1 MSRPRIGIFIA
12 IVSLLTAAFSCDKE
26 IEVLAVRL
34 SESSVTLNVG
44 ETATLLAIVEPPV
57 ADYDRVSW
65 SSSDPSVATVENG
78 VVRVLKAGT
87 ATITASAGGV
97 MSRACVITAD
107 EPVVEVVEPAGPE
120 ASAGNVET
128 AVVDEPEVTDPVV
141 SAPAEPE
148 TTTEPETPVEPVA
161 PAETVA
167 PVDPTEVSGT
177 DDNLVEGTSDKEADG
192 QGVCFIYDVDFG
204 EEGSFIDIDS
214 LVTVTDWR
222 GRNFNENPGYWN
234 YYGPFEFTVDI
245 KNAECDM
252 NGERQALPQSVTL
265 IQTAAG
271 ATSVADPT
279 TGSATTLPANR
290 HGFLMVKFSTVGLTE
305 PFNIYVKIRV
315 KYGFGTIQTD
325 WITIPVVKVHP
336 AD

>member
-97 MSRACVITAD
+97 VSRACLVTAD
-107 EPVVEVVEPAGPE
+107 EPLAEVTEPTGP
-120 ASAGNVET
+120 SET
-128 AVVDEPEVTDPVV
+128 AVSVDPAGTVDPSENVEATVSVEPEVTEPEE
-141 SAPAEPE
+141 SSPAEPE
-148 TTTEPETPVEPVA
+148 APVEP
-161 PAETVA
+161 
-167 PVDPTEVSGT
+167 TEVAGT
-177 DDNLVEGTSDKEADG
+177 DETLAEGASAEEEAG
-192 QGVCFIYDVDFG
+192 KVASFVYDVDFG

-222 GRNFNENPGYWN
+222 GRNFDENPGYWN

-252 NGERQALPQSVTL
+252 NGERQVLPQSVTL
-265 IQTAAG
+265 VQTPAG
-271 ATSVADPT
+271 ATSFTDPA
-279 TGSATTLPANR
+279 TGSVITLPANR
-290 HGFLMVKFSTVGLTE
+290 HGFLMCRFNTVGLTRS
-305 PFNIYVKIRV
+305 FNIYVKIRV

-325 WITIPVVKVHP
+325 WKTIPVVMAVP
-336 AD
+336 S